1 MCGGGFMSSL
11 KHFVNH
17 DMPHKPNDVHG
28 RTDVRTQPER
38 NTQAYSTPRQNFNG
52 QDGSASLTN
61 NARRRLEAMNGIS
74 LRPEMFYTQQEAAAT
89 PDGVWESRKTVNHH
103 LHSKEEFPHG

>member
-38 NTQAYSTPRQNFNG
+38 NTQAYGTPRQNFNG

-61 NARRRLEAMNGIS
+61 NVFG
-74 LRPEMFYTQQEAAAT
+74 T
-89 PDGVWESRKTVNHH
+89 PIKRIELPVF
-103 LHSKEEFPHG
+103 LP

>member
-1 MCGGGFMSSL
+1 MSSL
-11 KHFVNH
+11 KDFINH
-17 DMPHKPNDVHG
+17 DMTHKPNDVRG
-28 RTDVRTQPER
+28 RTQVKTKPER
-38 NTQAYSTPRQNFNG
+38 STAAYGPQNRTFNG

-89 PDGVWESRKTVNHH
+89 PDGVWESRRTVDQH